1 MELSNLL
8 KQPLA
13 EIEQRLLDSIPA
25 DFPSSLRLP
34 IHDFLQLPSKKIRP
48 LLALFACE
56 AVGGSPEQA
65 LPAAA
70 AVELFHDFTL
80 IHDDIMDQD
89 ELRRGFPTLH
99 VKYDASTAIL
109 AGDALIGLAFREL
122 LQSPAQARYP
132 AAEIFTEALVK
143 VCEGQALD
151 KEFENRRDVTLPEY
165 LDMIAKKTAWLIQA
179 SCALGALCGEG
190 SEAQI
195 EHLSKF
201 GYNLGMGFQIQD
213 DLLDFI
219 ADESKLGKKVGS
231 DFRMHKTTYVTLK
244 YRELVAENPQFQQ
257 DYPADPAAFS
267 DLPAFREALQKVGV
281 IEAGHELANHYI
293 ETALSELQQVTPP
306 DSQNPL
312 YVITHFLRRRQY

>member
-1 MELSNLL
+1 MELSKLL

-13 EIEQRLLDSIPA
+13 EIEQRLLESLPA
-25 DFPSSLRLP
+25 DFPASLRLP

-48 LLALFACE
+48 LLTLFSCQ
-56 AVGGSPEQA
+56 AVGGTPSQA

-109 AGDALIGLAFREL
+109 AGDAMIGLAFREL
-122 LQSPAQARYP
+122 LQSPVQARYP
-132 AAEIFTEALVK
+132 AAEIFTEALIK

-151 KEFENRRDVTLPEY
+151 KEFENRNDVTLPEY
-165 LDMIAKKTAWLIQA
+165 LDMIAKKTAWLIQV
-179 SCALGALCGEG
+179 SCALGALCGGGNE
-190 SEAQI
+190 SQI
-195 EHLSKF
+195 AHLSRF
-201 GYNLGMGFQIQD
+201 GFNLGMGFQVQD

-244 YRELVAENPQFQQ
+244 YRELITESPQLKQT
-257 DYPADPAAFS
+257 YPADPASFS
-267 DLPAFREALQKVGV
+267 DLTSFRKALQAVGV
-281 IEAGHELANHYI
+281 IEAGYDLANHYLA
-293 ETALSELQQVTPP
+293 TALNELQQVAPP
-306 DSQNPL
+306 ESQNPL
-312 YVITHFLRRRQY
+312 YMITHFLRQRQY